1 MNYTLRLPNRIN
13 VFIILTLIVF
23 LTPVVTQITGNNLFK
38 LIEDIAY
45 MVILTH
51 SIYIMLLHNKVV
63 IEKSI
68 VMPAFILLFAL
79 FSLIGIYYNGL
90 SLVILQF
97 REFKYL
103 LLLIIMIPYTD
114 REYFKNVWTV
124 LKLIAAASVP
134 VAVIQWIIY
143 RDEGDRITG
152 LLGHRGSGTLTL
164 FVLIVFFTELGMRLK
179 NNRKIFGLYI
189 LYLIPTLIN
198 ETKITFILIPV
209 MLITVLIMT
218 KKLFTKESV
227 IAFSVAAIAV
237 IVWAYSYKIIY
248 SESVFEL
255 FTREYVENYF
265 YATHWE
271 GDAGR
276 LAKVKFAIDVIKDNN
291 LFFGY
296 GLGASYIGDTSG
308 KSGFVANRYYDPN
321 IFGGTKPQ
329 LYISIMDIGLIGTI
343 LLILILISFFVNL
356 IRQKHQS
363 LEKFISVNS
372 FVVLFATLLYQ
383 NIFYTYQIMYILV
396 LYSVLAN
403 KNESSEPAGS
413 VIRVDSQ
420 HNLMRRK
427 MYPTA

>member
-124 LKLIAAASVP
+124 LKLIATASVP

-143 RDEGDRITG
+143 RDDGDRITG
-152 LLGHRGSGTLTL
+152 LLGYGGSGTLTL
-164 FVLIVFFTELGMRLK
+164 FVLIIFFTELGIRLQ
-179 NNRKIFGLYI
+179 NNKPVLGYYF
-189 LYLIPTLIN
+189 LYLIPTFIN

-209 MLITVLIMT
+209 MLMVILILT
-218 KKLFTKESV
+218 KKLTSKKA
-227 IAFSVAAIAV
+227 ILIITLCIAV
-237 IVWAYSYKIIY
+237 VIVFGIIY
-248 SESVFEL
+248 EKVYSTSIFEVFSYEYLNEYL
-255 FTREYVENYF
+255 F
-265 YATHWE
+265 ATHWE

-276 LAKVKFAIDVIKDNN
+276 FAKVLYAYNIVKTGNFA
-291 LFFGY
+291 FGY
-296 GLGASYIGDTSG
+296 GLGSSYIGATSG
-308 KSGFVANRYYDPN
+308 KEGYIVQNFYNESMLR
-321 IFGGTKPQ
+321 GTRPQ
-329 LYISIMDIGLIGTI
+329 LFLSLLDMGVIGTAF
-343 LLILILISFFVNL
+343 LLYIIIFIFVKVIKNKENT
-356 IRQKHQS
+356 IER
-363 LEKFISVNS
+363 FIAVNS
-372 FVVLFATLLYQ
+372 FIILFVTILYQ
-383 NIFYTYQIMYILV
+383 NIFYTYQIMYIII
-396 LYSVLAN
+396 LYTSLHLNRNQAIA
-403 KNESSEPAGS
+403 SS
-413 VIRVDSQ
+413 
-420 HNLMRRK
+420 
-427 MYPTA
+427 